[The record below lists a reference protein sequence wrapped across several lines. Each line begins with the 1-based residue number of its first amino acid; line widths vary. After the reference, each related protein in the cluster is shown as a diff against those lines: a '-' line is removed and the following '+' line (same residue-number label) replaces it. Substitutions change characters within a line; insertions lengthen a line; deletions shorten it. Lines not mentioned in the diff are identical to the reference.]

1 MTIEETLDRLATNV
15 AMIAGAISTLAEA
28 VNGTYKGNP
37 IYAQQQAAPP
47 ADDAKPSKAGRKAK
61 GEVDG
66 KAVAP
71 ETTATPAAI
80 PTVTTPAATPV
91 VLGNKED
98 MKKAVLAYKD
108 ATDQAT
114 ALKLLTD
121 VGAENFGAVKP
132 ELYQQVTD
140 AAIAAL
146 ASVSKPVVKEV
157 DPFAD
162 SDEDVAPTVTLTDV
176 KKAFVGR
183 QKDVS
188 ESALLDVLKSLGA
201 VGAGAPG
208 QPLTPSLKFLAADK
222 FAAAI
227 ELVSKLPKTK

>member
-1 MTIEETLDRLATNV
+1 MVNEVKTQALEF
-15 AMIAGAISTLAEA
+15 A
-28 VNGTYKGNP
+28 VRHHGG
-37 IYAQQQAAPP
+37 QGSAPGDVVNSARAFLEFLNEGDTP
-47 ADDAKPSKAGRKAK
+47 VTASKAGRKAK

-71 ETTATPAAI
+71 ESTAAPAATPTA
-80 PTVTTPAATPV
+80 TTPAAGPV
-91 VLGNKED
+91 VSKPVGDKET
-98 MKKAVLAYKD
+98 MKRAVLAYRD

-121 VGAENFGAVKP
+121 VGAENFGSVKP

-146 ASVSKPVVKEV
+146 AAVSKPAAKEA
-157 DPFAD
+157 DPFGD
-162 SDEDVAPTVTLTDV
+162 DDETPAAPALVLADV
-176 KKAFVGR
+176 KKAFVAR

-188 ESALLDVLKSLGA
+188 ESALLEVLKNLGA

-208 QPLTPSLKFLAADK
+208 QPLTPSLKHLAADK

-227 ELVSKLPKTK
+227 EAVQKLPKTK

>member
-1 MTIEETLDRLATNV
+1 MTIEAQLDRIIELLE
-15 AMIAGAISTLAEA
+15 SKAEA
-28 VNGTYKGNP
+28 
-37 IYAQQQAAPP
+37 P
-47 ADDAKPSKAGRKAK
+47 APSKAGRKAK

-71 ETTATPAAI
+71 ETTAPPAAT
-80 PTVTTPAATPV
+80 PTATTPAAQPV
-91 VLGNKED
+91 AVGTKD
-98 MKKAVLAYKD
+98 AMKAAVLAYRD

-140 AAIAAL
+140 AAVAAL
-146 ASVSKPVVKEV
+146 AAVSKPAAKAV
-157 DPFAD
+157 DPFD
-162 SDEDVAPTVTLTDV
+162 DDDIGGSVALPVVALADV
-176 KKAFVGR
+176 KKAFVAR

-188 ESALLDVLKSLGA
+188 EAALLAVLKDLGA

-208 QPLTPSLKFLAADK
+208 QPPTPSLKFLAADK

-227 ELVSKLPKTK
+227 AAVNALPKTK

>member
-1 MTIEETLDRLATNV
+1 MTIDIRAQALALAQQRYAAGPDESILELATKY
-15 AMIAGAISTLAEA
+15 AAFIG
-28 VNGTYKGNP
+28 GTD
-37 IYAQQQAAPP
+37 ASP
-47 ADDAKPSKAGRKAK
+47 APSKAGRKAK

-71 ETTATPAAI
+71 ESTATPAAT
-80 PTVTTPAATPV
+80 PTATTPAATPV

-140 AAIAAL
+140 AAVAAL

-157 DPFAD
+157 DPFGDDDAPA
-162 SDEDVAPTVTLTDV
+162 APTVTLADV

-227 ELVSKLPKTK
+227 AAVQALPKTK

>member
-1 MTIEETLDRLATNV
+1 MTIEAKLDELIELTELLV
-15 AMIAGAISTLAEA
+15 AA
-28 VNGTYKGNP
+28 NGT
-37 IYAQQQAAPP
+37 
-47 ADDAKPSKAGRKAK
+47 PSKAGRKAK

-71 ETTATPAAI
+71 ETTATPAAT

-146 ASVSKPVVKEV
+146 AAVSQPVVKEV
-157 DPFAD
+157 DPFGDD
-162 SDEDVAPTVTLTDV
+162 SDEPAAPTVVLADV
-176 KKAFVGR
+176 KKAFVAR

-188 ESALLDVLKSLGA
+188 ESALLGVLKNLGA

-208 QPLTPSLKFLAADK
+208 QPLTPSLKFLATDK

-227 ELVSKLPKTK
+227 AAVNALAKTK